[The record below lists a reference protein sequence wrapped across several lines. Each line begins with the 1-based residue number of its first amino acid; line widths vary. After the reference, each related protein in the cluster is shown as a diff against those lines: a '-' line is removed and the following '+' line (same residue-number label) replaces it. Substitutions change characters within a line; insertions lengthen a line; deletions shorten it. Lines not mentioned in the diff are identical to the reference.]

1 MKWQLF
7 VVCAVAAVTDIRWR
21 RIPDFW
27 LEIWFFTGLLLAG
40 LFPEGMAPSGEP
52 AGTAASAQAA
62 FCCLCRAAAVFL
74 LFYPAWRLRMTG
86 AGDVKLCSVMAAFM
100 GIPDFA
106 ECFLYSLLFG
116 SIFSF
121 FYLLFHRSLRRRLRY
136 FLVWFGQCISQNRWL
151 PYRREQDMD
160 GTIPFA
166 AALLLGYGMWLF

>member
-1 MKWQLF
+1 
-7 VVCAVAAVTDIRWR
+7 
-21 RIPDFW
+21 
-27 LEIWFFTGLLLAG
+27 
-40 LFPEGMAPSGEP
+40 
-52 AGTAASAQAA
+52 
-62 FCCLCRAAAVFL
+62 
-74 LFYPAWRLRMTG
+74 MTG

-100 GIPDFA
+100 GIPDFV
-106 ECFLYSLLFG
+106 ECFLYSLFFG

-121 FYLLFHRSLRRRLRY
+121 LHLLFHRSLRRRLRY